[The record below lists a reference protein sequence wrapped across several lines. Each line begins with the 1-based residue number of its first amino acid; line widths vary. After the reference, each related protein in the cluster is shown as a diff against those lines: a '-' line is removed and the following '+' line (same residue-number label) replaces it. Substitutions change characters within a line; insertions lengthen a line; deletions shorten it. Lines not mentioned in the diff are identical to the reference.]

1 MALEPPP
8 TYQDSKEEAG
18 SAYES
23 SYERAKTELNA
34 AKTELEALR
43 KAALDIRFAA
53 TLIDSSLLPSTMTTA
68 PTFDADKVAEEME
81 RLLGME
87 QAQFSPGATPWLIGG
102 LGAGYA
108 PPTSSEVLP
117 NMLLSSEAQAFV
129 KEHKDLYTTFNVSE
143 FPQVQVES
151 RQARL
156 ALPSLRCNHSAESRQ
171 ARLAPSFDPSPAPR
185 STVSGS
191 RSAAG
196 APTGRSS
203 TSRAMQPGRHLRRCP
218 SSLSGTKATTRRR
231 RTRRARRWSRG
242 WPSRAQTC
250 GCPGSAVD
258 ARGR

>member
-1 MALEPPP
+1 MALELPP

-23 SYERAKTELNA
+23 SYERAKTELDA

-43 KAALDIRFAA
+43 KAALDIRLAA
-53 TLIDSSLLPSTMTTA
+53 TLTDPSLLPSTMTTA

-108 PPTSSEVLP
+108 PPTSSEMLP

-156 ALPSLRCNHSAESRQ
+156 AALLAVQSLSSRV
-171 ARLAPSFDPSPAPR
+171 APSTPSCPPC
-185 STVSGS
+185 
-191 RSAAG
+191 G
-196 APTGRSS
+196 AIT
-203 TSRAMQPGRHLRRCP
+203 Q
-218 SSLSGTKATTRRR
+218 
-231 RTRRARRWSRG
+231 
-242 WPSRAQTC
+242 Q
-250 GCPGSAVD
+250 
-258 ARGR
+258 